1 MTESQELGHKVEEL
15 SEKVEALT
23 KDVRALLDL
32 WEQAK
37 GVVTFMRWT
46 AYCTS
51 AVGGFFLFVKPYIT
65 MKV

>member
-1 MTESQELGHKVEEL
+1 MTDTQELGVKVEQL

-37 GVVTFMRWT
+37 GVITFIKWS
-46 AYCTS
+46 AYIGS
-51 AVGGFFLFVKPYIT
+51 SVGGFILFIKPYISW
-65 MKV
+65 KV